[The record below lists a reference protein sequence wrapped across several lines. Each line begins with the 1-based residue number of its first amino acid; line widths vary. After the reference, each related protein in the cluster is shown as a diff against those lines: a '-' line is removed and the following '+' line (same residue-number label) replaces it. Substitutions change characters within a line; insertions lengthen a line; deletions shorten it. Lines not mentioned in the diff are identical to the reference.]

1 MKYYASIEDKE
12 FVIDIESDK
21 LLVNGKEYSYDFQE
35 LQEVGLVSLVI
46 NNRSL
51 EAVVEDRDGASE
63 VLISG
68 ELYSVFVQD
77 ERAYRLAKARG
88 TVQSVTG
95 EATVKS
101 PMPGI
106 IISVPVAEG
115 DAVAKGD
122 KLIILESMKME
133 NELKSP
139 RDGIVLDVAVTAG
152 ASVEKG
158 QVLVIVGDPQDLNN
172 DVETGV

>member
-1 MKYYASIEDKE
+1 MKYYATVEDKE
-12 FVIDIESDK
+12 YVIDVEPNK
-21 LLVNGKEYSYDFQE
+21 LLVNGVEYRYDFQE
-35 LQEVGLVSLVI
+35 LSEAGLVSLLI

-51 EAVVEDRDGASE
+51 EAVVEERDGVSE

-68 ELYSVFVQD
+68 ELYSVQVQD

-106 IISVPVAEG
+106 IITVTVAEG

-139 RDGIVLDVAVTAG
+139 RDGVVLAVAVEPG

-158 QVLVIVGDPQDLNN
+158 QVLVVVGDPDNLDN

>member
-1 MKYYASIEDKE
+1 MKYYATVDDKE
-12 FVIDIESDK
+12 YVIDIEQDK
-21 LLVNGKEYSYDFQE
+21 LLVNGNEYNYDFQTLPE
-35 LQEVGLVSLVI
+35 AGLVSLVL

-51 EAVVEDRDGASE
+51 EAVVEERDNVSE
-63 VLISG
+63 VLIRG
-68 ELYSVFVQD
+68 ELYSVHVQD

-95 EATVKS
+95 EASVKS

-106 IISVPVAEG
+106 IITVTVNEG

-122 KLIILESMKME
+122 TLIILESMKME

-139 RDGIVLDVAVTAG
+139 RDGVVLAVVVESG

-158 QVLVIVGDPQDLNN
+158 QVLIVVGDPENLNN